1 MATVTSDLQP
11 TTRDRILDAAFEA
24 VQVFGLSRITVE
36 DVAHRARLS
45 RQTVYRY
52 FPSKDHVVLFLV
64 AREEEKFMDGVRAAF
79 ASHEDPEEALALAV
93 AFVLRYTHEHPLLDR
108 LLATDEQTLLPY
120 LTTRGLPLIMHARET
135 LVELMAPRLP
145 GVELD
150 ELRAAGRLGR
160 PDDGPNRGRP
170 PHAEPDADV
179 STRQYVLPVD
189 QTKWEIGAHH
199 TTTFTFDYD
208 EGRDRLLS
216 LYEKGKE
223 KQWNTNTRID
233 WSTDVD

>member
-150 ELRAAGRLGR
+150 ELRGVLDVVCRAMISYMLTSSER
-160 PDDGPNRGRP
+160 P
-170 PHAEPDADV
+170 ADSV
-179 STRQYVLPVD
+179 ARTMARTAVAPLTRSP
-189 QTKWEIGAHH
+189 
-199 TTTFTFDYD
+199 
-208 EGRDRLLS
+208 
-216 LYEKGKE
+216 
-223 KQWNTNTRID
+223 TR
-233 WSTDVD
+233 S

>member
-1 MATVTSDLQP
+1 MAAAAGALQP
-11 TTRDRILDAAFEA
+11 STRDRILDAAFEA

-36 DVAHRARLS
+36 DVARRARLS

-79 ASHEDPEEALALAV
+79 ASHDDPEEALALAA

-135 LVELMAPRLP
+135 LVELMGPRVP
-145 GVELD
+145 DVEED
-150 ELRAAGRLGR
+150 ELRGVLDVVCRAMISYMITTSER
-160 PDDGPNRGRP
+160 P
-170 PHAEPDADV
+170 ADSV
-179 STRQYVLPVD
+179 ARVMARTAVAPLMRSQRQ
-189 QTKWEIGAHH
+189 T
-199 TTTFTFDYD
+199 
-208 EGRDRLLS
+208 
-216 LYEKGKE
+216 
-223 KQWNTNTRID
+223 
-233 WSTDVD
+233 